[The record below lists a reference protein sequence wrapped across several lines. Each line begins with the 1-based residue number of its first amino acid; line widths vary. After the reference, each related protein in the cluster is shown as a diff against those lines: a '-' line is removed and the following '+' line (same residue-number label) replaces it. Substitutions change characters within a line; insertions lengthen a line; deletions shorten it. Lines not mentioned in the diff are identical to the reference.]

1 MGEGPMPRRSHKV
14 RLSFLITWAWTKVR
28 RRQKHQNENE
38 CIGEMW
44 QKEESTCCYWLWR
57 SRKEAMSQGMWE
69 ASKTGKGPQLTASKE
84 LGPRTAIQLQGTEST
99 NNLSEEEC
107 RFSPRAFRNTTL
119 QTPCWA
125 HWTSDL
131 QLLWDNYG
139 CCFKLLNLWLLL
151 NHKKQIHFPPVS
163 ISPITASSVFE
174 LCVC

>member
-1 MGEGPMPRRSHKV
+1 MRMSVLEKCGRKKSQLAVTGFGGQGRRPWAKECGRPL
-14 RLSFLITWAWTKVR
+14 RLGRALS
-28 RRQKHQNENE
+28 
-38 CIGEMW
+38 W
-44 QKEESTCCYWLWR
+44 QPARNWD
-57 SRKEAMSQGMWE
+57 
-69 ASKTGKGPQLTASKE
+69 PE
-84 LGPRTAIQLQGTEST
+84 LQYNYRELNST

-107 RFSPRAFRNTTL
+107 RFSPPAFRNTTL